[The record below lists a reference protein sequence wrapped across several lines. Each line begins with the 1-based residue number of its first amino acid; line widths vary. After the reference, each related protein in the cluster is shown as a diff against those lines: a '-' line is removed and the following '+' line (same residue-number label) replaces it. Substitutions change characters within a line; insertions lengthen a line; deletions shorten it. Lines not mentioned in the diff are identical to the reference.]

1 MPIPPDP
8 IPPNRPPPRSPPP
21 VPMGGGILIA
31 AGLVLGPIIG
41 MMFGETSIGLVAG
54 LVLGVLAAIALTI
67 ADRRR

>member
-8 IPPNRPPPRSPPP
+8 TPPKRTPPNPKT

-54 LVLGVLAAIALTI
+54 LVLGVVGAVALTI